1 MDTTLRYYG
10 IRHHGPGCARALKAA
25 LTAQAP
31 DVILL
36 EGPPEADTL
45 AALVADPEMRPPVAL
60 LVYPVD
66 GPQHG
71 VFYPLAEFSPEWQA
85 LQHAQAQ
92 QVPLWF
98 MDLPPTHG
106 FAEAIAEEAAAKA
119 AELAS
124 AAAKEAEAAQAV
136 QPITEVESG
145 APVDHTAVAEPE
157 AAAETPSAESPPT
170 PEAASPEDADKDD
183 DGLRDFNSLRID
195 PIGELS
201 RAAGYDDPEQWWEI
215 EVEQRQDANELF
227 AAIAE
232 AMTAGYI
239 SSAYKD
245 AVPFV
250 LILLILF
257 FLPQGLFGAKNS
269 ERV

>member
-1 MDTTLRYYG
+1 MTVEAPQLRYYG

-106 FAEAIAEEAAAKA
+106 FAEAMAE
-119 AELAS
+119 
-124 AAAKEAEAAQAV
+124 
-136 QPITEVESG
+136 
-145 APVDHTAVAEPE
+145 E
-157 AAAETPSAESPPT
+157 AAAETPSAESPPS

-232 AMTAGYI
+232 AMTALREHAPAPDLREARREAHMRSRIREAQKAGFQNI
-239 SSAYKD
+239 
-245 AVPFV
+245 AV
-250 LILLILF
+250 IC
-257 FLPQGLFGAKNS
+257 GAWHLWLS
-269 ERV
+269 RS